1 MKIACQS
8 SLFLFLLHITIRA
21 NKIVNSN
28 LQHIIALIAAIF
40 ISAAL
45 HATNLNK
52 ERLTLLQ
59 PLVEHDLS
67 FNTNIDITTDS
78 IILWEKLLS
87 PELEKQQEY
96 HILFPLKMMAVQALI
111 TEGNI
116 SLAVNNANSM
126 YQQAKAIDYPFGTAL
141 ALRALADTYQ
151 SSGNPQS
158 AIESYEESLKIMQK
172 IPASIPYLKT
182 SMFHLILSKLK
193 YRQMTDIEK
202 DFAYLE
208 SLYHKESGLPDDFYL
223 PCSYAYYYIQTNN
236 LPKAL
241 EYLKQLDS
249 IYEKYPYPYYSSIS
263 NYMYAGYHIESKE
276 YDKALKEYEE
286 LLTITKKT
294 ALFRHVQL
302 LQERAKVLVL
312 MNQKQEACKIYD
324 SAKMTLEEVL
334 DVMRQ
339 AEKDGQTTVRLH
351 TGDPCIYGAIREQM
365 DVLDAENISYDYCP
379 GVSSFCGAA
388 SALNMEYTLPGV
400 SQSVIITRMAG
411 RTPVPEKEEIAS
423 FAAHQA
429 TMVVFLSTG
438 MLEELSRR
446 LIEGGYTADTPAAI
460 VYKATWEDE
469 KKFVCTVGTLA
480 QTAKDNNITKT
491 ALMIIGDCVKAAHYD
506 RSKLYDPEFTTEFRK
521 GTK

>member
-172 IPASIPYLKT
+172 FRQV
-182 SMFHLILSKLK
+182 FHIL
-193 YRQMTDIEK
+193 
-202 DFAYLE
+202 
-208 SLYHKESGLPDDFYL
+208 
-223 PCSYAYYYIQTNN
+223 
-236 LPKAL
+236 
-241 EYLKQLDS
+241 
-249 IYEKYPYPYYSSIS
+249 
-263 NYMYAGYHIESKE
+263 
-276 YDKALKEYEE
+276 
-286 LLTITKKT
+286 
-294 ALFRHVQL
+294 
-302 LQERAKVLVL
+302 
-312 MNQKQEACKIYD
+312 
-324 SAKMTLEEVL
+324 
-334 DVMRQ
+334 RQ
-339 AEKDGQTTVRLH
+339 A
-351 TGDPCIYGAIREQM
+351 CFI
-365 DVLDAENISYDYCP
+365 
-379 GVSSFCGAA
+379 
-388 SALNMEYTLPGV
+388 
-400 SQSVIITRMAG
+400 
-411 RTPVPEKEEIAS
+411 
-423 FAAHQA
+423 
-429 TMVVFLSTG
+429 
-438 MLEELSRR
+438 
-446 LIEGGYTADTPAAI
+446 
-460 VYKATWEDE
+460 
-469 KKFVCTVGTLA
+469 
-480 QTAKDNNITKT
+480 
-491 ALMIIGDCVKAAHYD
+491 
-506 RSKLYDPEFTTEFRK
+506 
-521 GTK
+521 

>member
-8 SLFLFLLHITIRA
+8 SLFFFLLHITIRA

-158 AIESYEESLKIMQK
+158 AIESYGSHIFGQRAGETWNAPGVLWAGRINAGGWVESSWGTGAGSVSAQRNDRGEYQINHNIGHTEYFVM
-172 IPASIPYLKT
+172 ITCTPYA
-182 SMFHLILSKLK
+182 
-193 YRQMTDIEK
+193 TDNS
-202 DFAYLE
+202 AW
-208 SLYHKESGLPDDFYL
+208 
-223 PCSYAYYYIQTNN
+223 
-236 LPKAL
+236 
-241 EYLKQLDS
+241 
-249 IYEKYPYPYYSSIS
+249 
-263 NYMYAGYHIESKE
+263 
-276 YDKALKEYEE
+276 
-286 LLTITKKT
+286 
-294 ALFRHVQL
+294 LFG
-302 LQERAKVLVL
+302 
-312 MNQKQEACKIYD
+312 M
-324 SAKMTLEEVL
+324 
-334 DVMRQ
+334 
-339 AEKDGQTTVRLH
+339 
-351 TGDPCIYGAIREQM
+351 IRERYSGHFTLM
-365 DVLDAENISYDYCP
+365 TVDA
-379 GVSSFCGAA
+379 
-388 SALNMEYTLPGV
+388 
-400 SQSVIITRMAG
+400 TRGNKDMAFE
-411 RTPVPEKEEIAS
+411 VA
-423 FAAHQA
+423 
-429 TMVVFLSTG
+429 
-438 MLEELSRR
+438 
-446 LIEGGYTADTPAAI
+446 
-460 VYKATWEDE
+460 
-469 KKFVCTVGTLA
+469 
-480 QTAKDNNITKT
+480 
-491 ALMIIGDCVKAAHYD
+491 IIGRNK
-506 RSKLYDPEFTTEFRK
+506 F
-521 GTK
+521 